1 MLSIQGETVGYN
13 QAYSAYKE
21 ASVKTASQGKLII
34 MLYDECC
41 RQLSSAL
48 EKFGDDDKIAAKDIE
63 PFSHNVI
70 KAQEIITELMVS
82 LDMDSGG
89 EIAQNLLN
97 LYMFFNQELL
107 EANMGTKPEK
117 ITFVRNMMSQ
127 LRESWAS
134 AIVNTV
140 PVENQTMQHTGINIS
155 G

>member
-1 MLSIQGETVGYN
+1 VGYN

-34 MLYDECC
+34 MLYDECV
-41 RQLSSAL
+41 RQLNLAL
-48 EKFGDDDKIAAKDIE
+48 EKFGSDTKIAPKDIE
-63 PFSHNVI
+63 KFSRNII

-82 LDMDSGG
+82 LDMESGG

-107 EANMGTKPEK
+107 EANVGTKPEK
-117 ITFVRNMMSQ
+117 ITFVRNMMGQ
-127 LRESWAS
+127 LRDSWAT
-134 AIVNTV
+134 AIMNTV
-140 PVENQTMQHTGINIS
+140 PVENPTMQHTGINIS